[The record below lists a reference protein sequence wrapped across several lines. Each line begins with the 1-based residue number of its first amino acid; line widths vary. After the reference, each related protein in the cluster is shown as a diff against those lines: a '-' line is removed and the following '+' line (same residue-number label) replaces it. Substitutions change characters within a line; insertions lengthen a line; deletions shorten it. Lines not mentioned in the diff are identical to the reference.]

1 MDALGRGGSRA
12 RELYLMLR
20 ERIETFE
27 RNNGDNFDER
37 VMKYWISVR
46 SSRKGKVFAEIR
58 LNKEDID
65 IFILPE
71 ACQLVDH
78 MSLAR
83 PVPLNQGWGWFR
95 SRFWLRNETQLDSAL
110 ELIQQSYHSA

>member
-1 MDALGRGGSRA
+1 MDALDRGGPRA

-20 ERIETFE
+20 ERMEAFE
-27 RNNGDNFDER
+27 RTNGDSFDEK
-37 VMKYWISVR
+37 VMKYWISMR

-58 LNKEDID
+58 LNKQDID

-71 ACQLVDH
+71 ASQLVDPTN
-78 MSLAR
+78 LTR

-95 SRFWLRNETQLDSAL
+95 SRFWLRNETELGSAL
-110 ELIQQSYHSA
+110 RLIQQSYHSA